1 MKVVLPACLRGRCGD
16 FATTRHTQIFLIQ
29 ASTEPSSECI
39 ITDYEAGLLD
49 SIVCYDMDRLTRQPR
64 ELEDWIDR
72 AEQRGLLLVT
82 ANGDADLSTDGGR
95 MYARIKVAVA
105 HGEVEQKGARQSC
118 AQRQRAEQGRPPKG
132 CWMALLA
139 QRARLAEGLAQN
151 SHLFPHACLM

>member
-1 MKVVLPACLRGRCGD
+1 MKVVLPACSRARCGD
-16 FATTRHTQIFLIQ
+16 FTTTRHTQIFLIQ
-29 ASTEPSSECI
+29 ANTQPSSECI
-39 ITDYEAGLLD
+39 VTDYEAGLLD

-139 QRARLAEGLAQN
+139 QRARLAEGLA
-151 SHLFPHACLM
+151 